1 MHTHMDCAVDTT
13 TDPVIDDTFSN
24 KAIVDH
30 TLLALLAHITSFPAY
45 HICSKLGSDGM
56 IPSAA

>member
-1 MHTHMDCAVDTT
+1 MDCAVDTT